1 MSRSNL
7 RLVDWISESITPDP
21 RALEWFGRGEKPDP
35 EEELVCEKRV
45 VKAYRELLSG
55 YETDPARIL
64 KTTRKVE
71 PGERVSKVTIADI
84 SYYSL
89 CAHHFLPFF
98 GKISIEY
105 LPGDRILGLGKF
117 PRLVQAYARRFQIQ
131 EDLVKDIAEE
141 ILRSGHARAV
151 RVVSDGRHL
160 CMCSRGP
167 SDPNAYTRTEYE
179 AGSWSL

>member
-1 MSRSNL
+1 MNSSSTHL
-7 RLVDWISESITPDP
+7 IDWISKNITQDP
-21 RALEWFGRGEKPDP
+21 RALEWFGRGPTPAP
-35 EEELVCEKRV
+35 EEELTCEKRI

-55 YETDPARIL
+55 YETDPSKIL
-64 KTTRKVE
+64 KITRKVE
-71 PGERVSKVTIADI
+71 PGERVSKVTVCDI
-84 SYYSL
+84 GYYSL

-117 PRLVQAYARRFQIQ
+117 PRLVQAYAKRFQIQ
-131 EDLVKDIAEE
+131 EDLVKEIAEE
-141 ILRSGHARAV
+141 VMTSGHARAV

-167 SDPNAYTRTEYE
+167 SDPNAFTRTEFE
-179 AGSWSL
+179 AGSWHP

>member
-1 MSRSNL
+1 MAHSTNHL
-7 RLVDWISESITPDP
+7 IDWISKNITKDP
-21 RALEWFGRGEKPDP
+21 RALEWFGRGEIPDP
-35 EEELVCEKRV
+35 EEELTCEKRV

-55 YETDPARIL
+55 YEMDPSKIL
-64 KTTRKVE
+64 KITRTVE

-84 SYYSL
+84 TYYSL

-131 EDLVKDIAEE
+131 EDLVKEIAEE
-141 ILRSGHARAV
+141 IMKSGHARAV
-151 RVVSDGRHL
+151 RVTSDGRHL

-167 SDPNAYTRTEYE
+167 SDPNAYTRTEFE
-179 AGSWSL
+179 TGSWHQ